1 MAKAIYSGSTQS
13 YKGPT
18 TKPHIEVAPK
28 SGRVAYGS
36 DRFVEGAPFGNGLK
50 FEKPRATNKKKK
62 PAEER
67 KRMSNKSWKGVFE
80 KIAEI
85 KD

>member
-50 FEKPRATNKKKK
+50 FEKPRATNKKRK
-62 PAEER
+62 PEGS
-67 KRMSNKSWKGVFE
+67 KNQTLVSKSMKG
-80 KIAEI
+80 INARLAAI
-85 KD
+85 K